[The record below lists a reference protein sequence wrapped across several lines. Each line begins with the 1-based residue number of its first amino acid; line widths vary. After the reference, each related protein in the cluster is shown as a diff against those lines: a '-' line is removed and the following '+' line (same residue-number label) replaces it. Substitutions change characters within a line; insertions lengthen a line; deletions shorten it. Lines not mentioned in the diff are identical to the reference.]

1 MFKGVD
7 HVVIAVKDL
16 EASIAGFEK
25 VYGIGATDLGE
36 PAGAGFRNAYFRFG
50 GPGSGGYVELVAPT
64 NENGPVGKRVAA
76 SGEGVYLIA
85 LTVDNLEQTV
95 ADLREKGVRLV
106 GDPGPGNPIK
116 GQIFIHPSAAGGV
129 LTQLVQR

>member
-7 HVVIAVKDL
+7 HIVIAVKDL
-16 EASIAGFEK
+16 DASIEQFK
-25 VYGIGATDLGE
+25 KTYGVDATNIGE
-36 PAGAGFRNAYFRFG
+36 PQGAGFKNAYFRFDE
-50 GPGSGGYVELVAPT
+50 SYLELVSPT
-64 NENGPVGKRVAA
+64 SENGPVAKRVAG

-85 LTVDNLEQTV
+85 LKVDDLEKSVQE
-95 ADLREKGVRLV
+95 LRDKGVRLV
-106 GDPGPGNPIK
+106 GDPGGGTPIK

>member
-7 HVVIAVKDL
+7 HIVIAVKDL
-16 EASIAGFEK
+16 EAGIDQFQK
-25 VYGIGATDLGE
+25 TYGVDVSDRGE
-36 PAGAGFRNAYFRFG
+36 PQGAGFKNAFFRF
-50 GPGSGGYVELVAPT
+50 PESYLELVAPT
-64 NENGPVGKRVAA
+64 SENGPVAKRVTA

-85 LTVDNLEQTV
+85 LRVDDLEKAVQE
-95 ADLREKGVRLV
+95 LRDKGVRLV
-106 GDPGPGNPIK
+106 GDPGAGNPIK